1 MATYG
6 EQYFLISLESF
17 PYSRQ
22 IRNLTNGTRNRN
34 IKGMKT
40 GKYVRRQRKKNKMK
54 VFQRWRDD

>member
-34 IKGMKT
+34 IKRMKT